1 MYHLRVL
8 DVYISLYMYVYIYI
22 LWLTMI
28 YDHVLYLRHTI
39 SNTYIHVYVYLGIYR
54 YIHIT
59 IIYCIYVC
67 VRVPVC
73 IHLVLFI
80 WLHSVLYN
88 VYTTCCFGT
97 LPFWSFCELQVAQP
111 VTWLHHN
118 GRTRDHVI
126 VHSGHK
132 TSPCWAPRIMWGHCG
147 VGEVLEIWR
156 YLGSGVHI

>member
-8 DVYISLYMYVYIYI
+8 DVYISLYMYIYI

-28 YDHVLYLRHTI
+28 YDHVLYLRHTL
-39 SNTYIHVYVYLGIYR
+39 SNTYIHVYIYIGIYTLQS
-54 YIHIT
+54 YIVYMYMCMCT
-59 IIYCIYVC
+59 
-67 VRVPVC
+67 C
-73 IHLVLFI
+73 IHLMLFI

-97 LPFWSFCELQVAQP
+97 LPFWSSCELQVAQP

-118 GRTRDHVI
+118 GRTRNHVI

-132 TSPCWAPRIMWGHCG
+132 TSPCWAPRIMWGQCG